1 MRRGRVAL
9 FPGQGIPAR
18 TVLESL
24 PEGHELMGRAEEI
37 LGYELRKRV
46 EIAARR
52 KGAVIPTALAQ
63 PAIFVASLIGY
74 ERAVEAGERFD
85 AIAGHSL
92 GEYPALVA
100 GEAMSFEAAL
110 SVVQVRGDAMDR
122 AARIAPG
129 GMIAVLGLGEDDVE
143 RIRVTADLSV
153 ANDNAPGQVVLS
165 GPEEQLTVAA
175 GLAKSLGGRSVL
187 LQVQGPFHTSAMAPA
202 VKELEDA
209 LDHVEVRSPR
219 LPVISNVSARP
230 YKAPGEI
237 RKLLVLQLV
246 YRVRFRECL
255 EWVWSRGVRD
265 YVDVGP
271 GDVAAG
277 LAQRTFRNLQQNEE
291 AVGV

>member
-24 PEGHELMGRAEEI
+24 PEGHELIGRAEEI

-74 ERAVEAGERFD
+74 ERTVEAGERFD

-100 GEAMSFEAAL
+100 GEAISFEAAL
-110 SVVQVRGDAMDR
+110 SVVQVRGDAMEK

-129 GMIAVLGLGEDDVE
+129 GMIAVLGMGEDDVE
-143 RIRVTADLSV
+143 RIRMTADLSV

-165 GPEEQLTVAA
+165 GPEERLTVAA

-202 VKELEDA
+202 VKELEAA
-209 LDHVEVRSPR
+209 LDRVTVRSPR
-219 LPVISNVSARP
+219 LPVMSNVTARP

-237 RKLLVLQLV
+237 RKLLVRQLV
-246 YRVRFRECL
+246 HRVRFRECL

-277 LAQRTFRNLQQNEE
+277 LANRTFSNLKRNEE

>member
-9 FPGQGIPAR
+9 FPGQGVPAR

-24 PEGHELMGRAEEI
+24 PEDHELMGRANEI

-52 KGAVIPTALAQ
+52 KGAVLPTALAQ
-63 PAIFVASLIGY
+63 PAIFVASAIGY
-74 ERAVEAGERFD
+74 EKAIAEGASFD
-85 AIAGHSL
+85 AIVGHSL

-100 GEAMSFEAAL
+100 GEAISFEAGVA
-110 SVVQVRGDAMDR
+110 VVQVRGEAMEK

-129 GMIAVLGLGEDDVE
+129 GMIAVLGLGGDDVE
-143 RIRVTADLSV
+143 SIRASADLAV

-165 GPEEQLTVAA
+165 GPEERLSVAA
-175 GLAKSLGGRSVL
+175 GLAKNLGGRSVL

-202 VKELEDA
+202 VKDLEDA

-219 LPVISNVSARP
+219 LPVVSNVSARP

-237 RKLLVLQLV
+237 RKLLVTQLV
-246 YRVRFRECL
+246 HRVRFRESL

-277 LAQRTFRNLQQNEE
+277 LANRTFTNLERNEE
-291 AVGV
+291 AVRV

>member
-24 PEGHELMGRAEEI
+24 PEDHEFMTRADET

-52 KGAVIPTALAQ
+52 KGAVIPTALSQ

-74 ERAVEAGERFD
+74 ERAADVGESFD

-100 GEAMSFEAAL
+100 GGAISFEGAL
-110 SVVQVRGDAMDR
+110 SVVQVRGDAMEK
-122 AARIAPG
+122 AARTAPG

-143 RIRVTADLSV
+143 RIRMTTDLSV

-165 GPEEQLTVAA
+165 GPEEQLSVAA

-187 LQVQGPFHTSAMAPA
+187 LQVQGPFHTPAMAPA
-202 VKELEDA
+202 SKELEAA

-219 LPVISNVSARP
+219 LPVVSNVTARP
-230 YKAPGEI
+230 YTAPGEI

-246 YRVRFRECL
+246 HRVRFRECL

-277 LAQRTFRNLQQNEE
+277 LAQRTFDNLKRNEE

>member
-24 PEGHELMGRAEEI
+24 PEDHELIGRANEI

-63 PAIFVASLIGY
+63 PAIFVASLVGY
-74 ERAVEAGERFD
+74 ERAVRGARFD

-92 GEYPALVA
+92 GEYPGLVA
-100 GEAMSFEAAL
+100 GGAMSFEAAL
-110 SVVQVRGDAMDR
+110 TVVQVRGDAMEK
-122 AARIAPG
+122 AARTAPG

-165 GPEEQLTVAA
+165 GPEERLTVAA

-187 LQVQGPFHTSAMAPA
+187 LQVQGPFHTSAMGPA

-219 LPVISNVSARP
+219 LPVVSNVSARP

-246 YRVRFRECL
+246 HRVRFRECL

-277 LAQRTFRNLQQNEE
+277 LANRTFRNLRQNEE

>member
-1 MRRGRVAL
+1 MRQGRVAL
-9 FPGQGIPAR
+9 FPGQGVPAR

-24 PEGHELMGRAEEI
+24 PEDHELLGRADEI

-52 KGAVIPTALAQ
+52 KGAVLQTALAQ
-63 PAIFVASLIGY
+63 PAIFVASVIGY
-74 ERAVEAGERFD
+74 ERAVAGGASFD
-85 AIAGHSL
+85 AIVGHSL

-100 GEAMSFEAAL
+100 GEAISFEAGVAL
-110 SVVQVRGDAMDR
+110 VKVRGEAMDK
-122 AARIAPG
+122 AARTAPG
-129 GMIAVLGLGEDDVE
+129 GMIAVLGLGEEDVE
-143 RIRVTADLSV
+143 SIRATADLAV

-165 GPEEQLTVAA
+165 GPEERLTAAA
-175 GLAKSLGGRSVL
+175 GLAKNLGGRSVL

-209 LDHVEVRSPR
+209 LDQVDVRSPR
-219 LPVISNVSARP
+219 LPVVSNVSARP

-237 RKLLVLQLV
+237 RKLLVTQLV
-246 YRVRFRECL
+246 HRVRFRESL

-277 LAQRTFRNLQQNEE
+277 LANRTFTNLERNEE

>member
-9 FPGQGIPAR
+9 FPGQGVPAR

-24 PEGHELMGRAEEI
+24 PEDHELMARADDV
-37 LGYELRKRV
+37 LGYELRRRV

-52 KGAVIPTALAQ
+52 KGAVLPTALAQ
-63 PAIFVASLIGY
+63 PAIFVASVIGY
-74 ERAVEAGERFD
+74 EKAVAGGASFD
-85 AIAGHSL
+85 AIVGHSL

-100 GEAMSFEAAL
+100 GEAISFEAGVGL
-110 SVVQVRGDAMDR
+110 VKVRGEAMDK

-143 RIRVTADLSV
+143 SIRASADLAV

-165 GPEEQLTVAA
+165 GPEERLTVAA
-175 GLAKSLGGRSVL
+175 GLAKNLGGRSVL

-209 LDHVEVRSPR
+209 LDHVDVRSPR
-219 LPVISNVSARP
+219 LPVVSNVSARP

-237 RKLLVLQLV
+237 RKLLVTQLV
-246 YRVRFRECL
+246 HRVRFRESL

-277 LAQRTFRNLQQNEE
+277 LANRTFTNLERNEE

>member
-24 PEGHELMGRAEEI
+24 PEGHELMGRANEI
-37 LGYELRKRV
+37 LGYELPKRV

-63 PAIFVASLIGY
+63 PAIFVASLIGH
-74 ERAVEAGERFD
+74 ERAVGDGASFD
-85 AIAGHSL
+85 AIVGHSL

-100 GEAMSFEAAL
+100 GGAMSFEAAL
-110 SVVQVRGDAMDR
+110 TVVQVRGDAMEK

-143 RIRVTADLSV
+143 GVRVTADLSV

-165 GPEEQLTVAA
+165 GPEERLTVAA

-187 LQVQGPFHTSAMAPA
+187 LQVPGPFHTSAMAPA

-209 LDHVEVRSPR
+209 LDRVEVRSPR
-219 LPVISNVSARP
+219 LPVVSNVSARP

-246 YRVRFRECL
+246 HRVRFRECL

-277 LAQRTFRNLQQNEE
+277 LAHRTFGNLQQNEE

>member
-24 PEGHELMGRAEEI
+24 PEGHELIGRAEEI

-74 ERAVEAGERFD
+74 ERTVEAGERFD

-100 GEAMSFEAAL
+100 GEAISFEAAL
-110 SVVQVRGDAMDR
+110 SVVQVRGDAMEK

-129 GMIAVLGLGEDDVE
+129 GMIAVLGMGEDDVE
-143 RIRVTADLSV
+143 RIRMTADLSV

-165 GPEEQLTVAA
+165 GPEERLTVAA

-202 VKELEDA
+202 VKELEAA
-209 LDHVEVRSPR
+209 LDRVTVRSPR
-219 LPVISNVSARP
+219 LPVMSNVTARP

-237 RKLLVLQLV
+237 RKLLVRQLV
-246 YRVRFRECL
+246 HRVRFRECL

-277 LAQRTFRNLQQNEE
+277 LANRTFSNLKRNEE
-291 AVGV
+291 AVVV

>member
-24 PEGHELMGRAEEI
+24 PEDHEFMGRAEKI

-110 SVVQVRGDAMDR
+110 SVVQVRGDAMDK
-122 AARIAPG
+122 AARITPG

-165 GPEEQLTVAA
+165 GPEEQLSVAA

-202 VKELEDA
+202 GKELEAA
-209 LDHVEVRSPR
+209 LDRVDVRSPR
-219 LPVISNVSARP
+219 LPVVSNVTARP

-237 RKLLVLQLV
+237 RKLLVRQLV
-246 YRVRFRECL
+246 LPVRFRECL

-265 YVDVGP
+265 YMDVGP

-277 LAQRTFRNLQQNEE
+277 LAHRTFRNLKRNEE

>member
-24 PEGHELMGRAEEI
+24 PEDHELTGRAEEI

-74 ERAVEAGERFD
+74 ERTVEAGERFD

-100 GEAMSFEAAL
+100 GESMSFEAAL
-110 SVVQVRGDAMDR
+110 TVVQVRGDAMDK
-122 AARIAPG
+122 AARVAPG

-165 GPEEQLTVAA
+165 GPEERLTAAA

-187 LQVQGPFHTSAMAPA
+187 LQVQGPFHTPAMAPA
-202 VKELEDA
+202 VKDLEEA
-209 LDHVEVRSPR
+209 LDRVEVRSPR
-219 LPVISNVSARP
+219 LPVVSNVTARP

-237 RKLLVLQLV
+237 RKLLVRQLV
-246 YRVRFRECL
+246 HPVRFRECL

-265 YVDVGP
+265 YKDVGP
-271 GDVAAG
+271 GEVAAG
-277 LAQRTFRNLQQNEE
+277 LAHRTFHNLKRNEE

>member
-24 PEGHELMGRAEEI
+24 PEGHELIGRAEEN

-74 ERAVEAGERFD
+74 ERTVEAGEPFD

-100 GEAMSFEAAL
+100 GEAISFEAAL
-110 SVVQVRGDAMDR
+110 SVVQVRGDAMEK

-129 GMIAVLGLGEDDVE
+129 GMIAVLGMGEDDVE
-143 RIRVTADLSV
+143 RIRMTADLSV

-165 GPEEQLTVAA
+165 GPEERLTVAA

-202 VKELEDA
+202 VKELEAA
-209 LDHVEVRSPR
+209 LDRVTVRSPR
-219 LPVISNVSARP
+219 LPVMSNVTARP

-237 RKLLVLQLV
+237 RKLLVRQLV
-246 YRVRFRECL
+246 HRVRFRECL

-265 YVDVGP
+265 HVDVGP

-277 LAQRTFRNLQQNEE
+277 LANRTFSNLKRNEE

>member
-24 PEGHELMGRAEEI
+24 PEDHELIGRANEI

-74 ERAVEAGERFD
+74 ERAVRSASFD

-100 GEAMSFEAAL
+100 GRAMSFEAAL
-110 SVVQVRGDAMDR
+110 TVVQVRGDAMEK

-165 GPEEQLTVAA
+165 GPEERLTVAA

>member
-24 PEGHELMGRAEEI
+24 PDDHELMRRAQEI
-37 LGYELRKRV
+37 LGYGLRKRV

-74 ERAVEAGERFD
+74 ERAVEVGERFD

-100 GEAMSFEAAL
+100 GEAISFEGAL
-110 SVVQVRGDAMDR
+110 RVVQVRGDAMEK
-122 AARIAPG
+122 AARVAPG

-143 RIRVTADLSV
+143 RIRETADLSV

-165 GPEEQLTVAA
+165 GPEERLTVAA

-209 LDHVEVRSPR
+209 LDHLEVRSPR
-219 LPVISNVSARP
+219 LPVLSNVTARP
-230 YKAPGEI
+230 YQAPGEI
-237 RKLLVLQLV
+237 RKLLARQLV
-246 YRVRFRECL
+246 HRVRFRECL

-265 YVDVGP
+265 YMDVGP

-277 LAQRTFRNLQQNEE
+277 LANRTFRNLKRNEE